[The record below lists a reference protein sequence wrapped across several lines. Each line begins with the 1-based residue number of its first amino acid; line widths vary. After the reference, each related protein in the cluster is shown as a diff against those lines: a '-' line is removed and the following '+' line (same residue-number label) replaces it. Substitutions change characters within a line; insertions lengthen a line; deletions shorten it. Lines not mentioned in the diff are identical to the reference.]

1 MRGEGEEGGVGGR
14 GGEEEE
20 GKYAGSMLATRS
32 FEVLTDRT
40 ARHLTGPCESIE
52 HDDVIESTE
61 FSGNERETAASDFL
75 PILSVQMIFTDNRY
89 SHTNKH
95 TYTHTLTQIDR
106 QNCERKANGFIRWFM
121 RQPTDT
127 IEM

>member
-61 FSGNERETAASDFL
+61 FPEMEEKL
-75 PILSVQMIFTDNRY
+75 PLAIFCQFCRF
-89 SHTNKH
+89 
-95 TYTHTLTQIDR
+95 R
-106 QNCERKANGFIRWFM
+106 
-121 RQPTDT
+121 
-127 IEM
+127 